1 MTTRQKSRTAGKNQ
15 KKEDEFHSFD
25 EYIEKFY
32 PNNAD
37 QDITQFDEPRSIGE
51 EIAREALKKLR
62 NK

>member
-1 MTTRQKSRTAGKNQ
+1 MTTKKRSEKAGKSR
-15 KKEDEFHSFD
+15 KKEHEFHSFD
-25 EYIEKFY
+25 EYVGKFY

-37 QDITQFDEPRSIGE
+37 QHITQFDEPRSIGT